1 MCSIPPNCSVS
12 PGASNGNMGCP
23 GLMATGP
30 NWTNSTPCGI
40 NLDQEMVK
48 ADNLG
53 TTFSQN
59 AWASAQQE
67 GCLGCPNRYP
77 QWPEPAV
84 RPQLEIPIQ
93 ATVGNDPNFGVNDA
107 PYVQPLS
114 FYPDNYPGTPN
125 NPRGVPGNS
134 PPVVMREE
142 KIMPSWPS
150 IDAQEESVI
159 LLLAQQQQAQQ
170 QQAQQQQAQ
179 QQAQQRQMQ
188 AAEGQEPSDGGEMQD
203 ADSNS
208 VMMLFR
214 HIGNAIRGIIYDLSN
229 WNTKHPEVPTEFWSH
244 LQWVFG
250 RDDRSK
256 YILYLILMSIVVY
269 FFVWYIMLRK
279 KSKKII
285 YYKEAPVEQSYAF
298 SAPRF
303 SKPGFPLPPQ
313 SLPSSLKT
321 TQ

>member
-107 PYVQPLS
+107 PYVFLA
-114 FYPDNYPGTPN
+114 FHRCPGRVGNTTAGSATTGPATTGPATTGPATGPAKAN
-125 NPRGVPGNS
+125 ASRRGT
-134 PPVVMREE
+134 R
-142 KIMPSWPS
+142 
-150 IDAQEESVI
+150 
-159 LLLAQQQQAQQ
+159 
-170 QQAQQQQAQ
+170 
-179 QQAQQRQMQ
+179 
-188 AAEGQEPSDGGEMQD
+188 AE
-203 ADSNS
+203 
-208 VMMLFR
+208 R
-214 HIGNAIRGIIYDLSN
+214 RRGNAR
-229 WNTKHPEVPTEFWSH
+229 
-244 LQWVFG
+244 
-250 RDDRSK
+250 RR
-256 YILYLILMSIVVY
+256 
-269 FFVWYIMLRK
+269 
-279 KSKKII
+279 
-285 YYKEAPVEQSYAF
+285 
-298 SAPRF
+298 
-303 SKPGFPLPPQ
+303 
-313 SLPSSLKT
+313 
-321 TQ
+321 